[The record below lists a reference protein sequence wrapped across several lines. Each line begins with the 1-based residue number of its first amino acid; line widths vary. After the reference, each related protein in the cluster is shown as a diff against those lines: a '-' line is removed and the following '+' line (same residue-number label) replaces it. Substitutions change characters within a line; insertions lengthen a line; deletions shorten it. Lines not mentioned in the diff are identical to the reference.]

1 MADIP
6 TNPNPPEVQMPP
18 VYRSLEEIRLR
29 KAQLRMQLRQDTSS
43 MHGLTTTLFKKEET
57 SNSPSQRFIGMMTK
71 GATFV
76 DGLILAYKLFNRFH
90 GGTTAVRK
98 SSGLFG
104 LFGKKKKKKKR

>member
-6 TNPNPPEVQMPP
+6 TNPNTDEVQLPP

-29 KAQLRMQLRQDTSS
+29 KAQLRMQLRKDTSK
-43 MHGLTTTLFKKEET
+43 MQGMTQTLFKKEET
-57 SNSPSQRFIGMMTK
+57 GHSPSQRFIGMMSK

-90 GGTTAVRK
+90 GGKVPAKRN
-98 SSGLFG
+98 SGLLG
-104 LFGKKKKKKKR
+104 LLGRKKKRRK